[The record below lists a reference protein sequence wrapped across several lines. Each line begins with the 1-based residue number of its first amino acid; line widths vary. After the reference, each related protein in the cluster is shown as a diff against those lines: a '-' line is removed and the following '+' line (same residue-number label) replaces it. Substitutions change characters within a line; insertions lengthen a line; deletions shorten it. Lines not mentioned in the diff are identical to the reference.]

1 MDCSNNYLTV
11 WLQLHDKRFK
21 TYLKVTIEY
30 FSWVRV
36 KIQKSHESF
45 EFSDEM
51 TFSKLKNELINQNS
65 FFDEIFKDSSI
76 KFFLNLKE
84 ITDENISINDGDEIA
99 LLPPVTGG

>member
-1 MDCSNNYLTV
+1 M
-11 WLQLHDKRFK
+11 
-21 TYLKVTIEY
+21 KVTIKY

-36 KIQKSHESF
+36 KIQKSHELF

-51 TFSKLKNELINQNS
+51 TFSKLKNELIHQNS

-84 ITDENISINDGDEIA
+84 ITNEDISINDGDEIA

>member
-1 MDCSNNYLTV
+1 M
-11 WLQLHDKRFK
+11 
-21 TYLKVTIEY
+21 KVTIKY

-36 KIQKSHESF
+36 KIQKSHELF
-45 EFSDEM
+45 EFSDEI

-76 KFFLNLKE
+76 KIFLNLKE

>member
-1 MDCSNNYLTV
+1 M
-11 WLQLHDKRFK
+11 
-21 TYLKVTIEY
+21 KVTIKY

-36 KIQKSHESF
+36 KIQKSHELF
-45 EFSDEM
+45 EFSDGI

-84 ITDENISINDGDEIA
+84 ITNEDISINDGDEIA

>member
-1 MDCSNNYLTV
+1 M
-11 WLQLHDKRFK
+11 
-21 TYLKVTIEY
+21 KVTIKY

-36 KIQKSHESF
+36 KIQKSHELF
-45 EFSDEM
+45 EFSDEI
-51 TFSKLKNELINQNS
+51 TFLNLKNELINQNS

-84 ITDENISINDGDEIA
+84 ITNDDISINDGDEIA

>member
-1 MDCSNNYLTV
+1 
-11 WLQLHDKRFK
+11 
-21 TYLKVTIEY
+21 LKVTIKY

-36 KIQKSHESF
+36 KIQKSHELF
-45 EFSDEM
+45 EFSDEI

-76 KFFLNLKE
+76 KIFLNLKE

>member
-1 MDCSNNYLTV
+1 M
-11 WLQLHDKRFK
+11 K
-21 TYLKVTIEY
+21 T
-30 FSWVRV
+30 
-36 KIQKSHESF
+36 QKSHELF
-45 EFSDEM
+45 EFSDQM

-65 FFDEIFKDSSI
+65 FFDEVFNDSSI

>member
-1 MDCSNNYLTV
+1 M
-11 WLQLHDKRFK
+11 
-21 TYLKVTIEY
+21 KVSIKY

-36 KIQKSHESF
+36 KIQKSHELF

-51 TFSKLKNELINQNS
+51 TFLNLKNELINKNS
-65 FFDEIFKDSSI
+65 FFDEIFKDRSI

-84 ITDENISINDGDEIA
+84 ITDENISLNDGDEIA

>member
-1 MDCSNNYLTV
+1 M
-11 WLQLHDKRFK
+11 
-21 TYLKVTIEY
+21 KVTIKY

-36 KIQKSHESF
+36 KIQKSHELF
-45 EFSDEM
+45 EFSDYL
-51 TFSKLKNELINQNS
+51 TFSKLKNELIHHNS

-84 ITDENISINDGDEIA
+84 ITNEDISINDGDEIA